1 MKYYPDLIPEK
12 HKPKIEINQYL
23 GQDNKKNKQKTN
35 LTPFFYIIAVFFV
48 ILFLS
53 TVFTRFFSSIF
64 FLGIGLIMLP
74 AIHNK
79 IEKTLRFT
87 LNWKIKSSVILILFI
102 PAFLISS
109 NYIAKEK
116 EIAKQDK
123 IEQEIRISKEKAEK
137 EKQAQIEQMRVDS
150 LNYYT
155 QTANE
160 LLLKAKYEQAFKKY
174 EKAKLFTTSKSD
186 FDFKQG
192 QCLSGMKKF
201 DDAIAFF
208 SNSGS
213 SDALYERAICYQKT
227 GKIQEAVNDLKKAIE
242 LGNPDAEKLH
252 NKINPILRKIIGYN
266 TLCCDGTTSDARGRG
281 ACSSH
286 GGVCNWNNPIYQEYR
301 KY

>member
-1 MKYYPDLIPEK
+1 
-12 HKPKIEINQYL
+12 
-23 GQDNKKNKQKTN
+23 
-35 LTPFFYIIAVFFV
+35 
-48 ILFLS
+48 
-53 TVFTRFFSSIF
+53 
-64 FLGIGLIMLP
+64 MLP

-87 LNWKIKSSVILILFI
+87 FNWKIKSSVILILFI